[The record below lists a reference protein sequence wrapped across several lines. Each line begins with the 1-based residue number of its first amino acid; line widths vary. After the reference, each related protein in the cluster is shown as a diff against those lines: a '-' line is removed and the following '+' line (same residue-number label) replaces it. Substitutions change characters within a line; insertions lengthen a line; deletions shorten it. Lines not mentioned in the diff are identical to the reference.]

1 MNMNIYIEIVRFI
14 TKTKYNNQRVFGI
27 TSASIPS
34 LEGKLYIH
42 SWGCLPSQ
50 LLCTLATNQS
60 LEKNW
65 TWLIRDVVA
74 QKLPSVFCASENVEM
89 HAEVACN
96 LRK

>member
-1 MNMNIYIEIVRFI
+1 MGEHEHIYIEIVRFI

-42 SWGCLPSQ
+42 PWGCLPSQ
-50 LLCTLATNQS
+50 LLWTLAHPPVFG
-60 LEKNW
+60 K
-65 TWLIRDVVA
+65 
-74 QKLPSVFCASENVEM
+74 KLDMVNSRRCGPTVTKCI
-89 HAEVACN
+89 